1 MKTLL
6 GNLKLAIFLAF
17 KSMFKSNKWALGL
30 IIVVMAFSFVNLIF
44 TSAVISGVMA
54 TMDNQMINTFFSNV
68 IVSPMEDKYYIERAD
83 EVASK
88 ITQVVGVTETCQH
101 LNSSGFF
108 EYGWK
113 GKSLPWD
120 RVKSGNWNILGID
133 PAQEARVTS
142 IGHNM
147 IEGQYLDENDT
158 DEIVLGVE
166 VAGGSLAQ
174 TSNFLTLG
182 GITTG
187 EKVRVTYPNG
197 VQREYTV
204 KGIFRAR
211 EMMQADHLAFV
222 TRKEMVSVLGR
233 SEFANRSSEI
243 LVKADRNGIEESLSA
258 DMKASGIDLEIR
270 SWKEYGGAY
279 RSVISTFEIIG
290 AIIGGTGLIVAAIV
304 MFIVIY
310 INVLSKK
317 RQIGI
322 LRAIGIPRNAV
333 LGSYLIQALSYALMG
348 IALGWLVI
356 RLVLQPY
363 FIVNP
368 IDFPFGFLSL
378 NVESGRII
386 GSAIGLTAA
395 SVLAGLI
402 PSWTVMRES
411 IIKTLWGV

>member
-6 GNLKLAIFLAF
+6 GNLKLALFLAF
-17 KSMFKSNKWALGL
+17 KSMFRSNKWALGL

-88 ITQVVGVTETCQH
+88 IMRVDGVTETCQH
-101 LNSSGFF
+101 LNSRGFF

-120 RVKSGNWNILGID
+120 RVKSGSWNIIGID
-133 PAQEARVTS
+133 PVQEARVTS

-147 IEGQYLDENDT
+147 IEGQYLDENDAG
-158 DEIVLGVE
+158 EIVLGVE

-174 TSNFLTLG
+174 TSSFLTLG
-182 GITTG
+182 GVNVG
-187 EKVRVTYPNG
+187 DKVRVTYPNG
-197 VQREYTV
+197 IQREYTV

-222 TRKEMVSVLGR
+222 TRREMVSVLGR
-233 SEFANRSSEI
+233 SEFTNRASEI
-243 LVKADRNGIEESLSA
+243 LVKADSNGIEESLSA

-333 LGSYLIQALSYALMG
+333 LGSYLIQALSYALLG

>member
-1 MKTLL
+1 MKTLM
-6 GNLKLAIFLAF
+6 GNLKLAVFLAF
-17 KSMFKSNKWALGL
+17 KSMFRGNKWALGL

-54 TMDNQMINTFFSNV
+54 TMDSQMINTFFSNV
-68 IVSPMEDKYYIERAD
+68 IVSPKEDKYYIERAD
-83 EVASK
+83 DVASR
-88 ITQVVGVTETCQH
+88 IMRVDGVTETCQH
-101 LNSSGFF
+101 LNSRGFL

-113 GKSLPWD
+113 VKSLPWD
-120 RVKSGNWNILGID
+120 RVKSGSWNIIGID

-147 IEGQYLDENDT
+147 IEGQYLEENDT

-174 TSNFLTLG
+174 TSDFLTLG
-182 GITTG
+182 GINTG

-222 TRKEMVSVLGR
+222 TRREMVSVLGR
-233 SEFANRSSEI
+233 SEYANRASEI
-243 LVKADRNGIEESLSA
+243 LVKADRNGIEESLA
-258 DMKASGIDLEIR
+258 AGMKASGIDLEIR

-322 LRAIGIPRNAV
+322 LRAIGIPANAV
-333 LGSYLIQALSYALMG
+333 LGSYLIQALSYALLG
-348 IALGWLVI
+348 IFLGWLII

-378 NVESGRII
+378 NIESSRII
-386 GSAIGLTAA
+386 GSAIGLTVA

-402 PSWTVMRES
+402 PSWSVMRES

>member
-6 GNLKLAIFLAF
+6 GNLKLSLFLAF

-54 TMDNQMINTFFSNV
+54 TMDSQMINTFFSNV

-88 ITQVVGVTETCQH
+88 IMQVDGVTETCQH
-101 LNSSGFF
+101 LNSRGFF